1 MDGRLVLAA
10 GPVAGR
16 RVRRAMGSK
25 MPSGKWETSRISCDG
40 VCVNLSTP
48 SRKRASKLGTERR
61 RTRQLEVKMTDDDLT
76 CGCRKRRSRS
86 NPSGR
91 AATPRRI
98 CWRKTGGIRQRRR
111 ATCSWFTPLSW
122 TRSNLERRAC
132 LSLRP
137 PGPASCRPAL
147 CCLFRQILL
156 RRWRRR
162 EASPSNTGQTLSVI
176 IWKLILKKN
185 ESASRKLTA
194 LEKQSK

>member
-1 MDGRLVLAA
+1 MVASVVGKDFHGDGLEEVATLVDFADVLVAQPGAVMDGRLVLAA

-111 ATCSWFTPLSW
+111 ATCS
-122 TRSNLERRAC
+122 
-132 LSLRP
+132 
-137 PGPASCRPAL
+137 
-147 CCLFRQILL
+147 
-156 RRWRRR
+156 
-162 EASPSNTGQTLSVI
+162 
-176 IWKLILKKN
+176 
-185 ESASRKLTA
+185 
-194 LEKQSK
+194 